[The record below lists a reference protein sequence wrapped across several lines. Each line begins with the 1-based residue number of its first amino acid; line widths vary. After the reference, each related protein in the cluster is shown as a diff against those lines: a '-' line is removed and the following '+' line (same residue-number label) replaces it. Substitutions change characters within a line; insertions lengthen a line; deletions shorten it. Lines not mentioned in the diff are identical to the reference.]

1 MYNILTLNKIAA
13 CGTDLFDKA
22 KYTVGDAV
30 ENPAGVLVRSA
41 KMHDMTFNPEL
52 LAIGRAGA
60 GTNNIPVDKCAENGV
75 VVFNS
80 PGANANAVK
89 ELVLAGLF
97 LASRKVTKAV
107 TWAADLK
114 DKEDANVAAQVEKGK
129 SAFGGIEILGKTL
142 GVIGLGAIGK
152 KVAQA
157 ANALGMTVVGTDPFL
172 SEDAAK
178 EIADFCKV
186 VATKEEVYAEADY
199 ITLHVPCNA
208 DTKGFVNADVINQM
222 KDGVRILNFA
232 RAELVNDADLKAAL
246 ASGKVT
252 VYVTDFPNADTVNVD
267 GIVAIPHLG
276 ASTAESEDNCAIMA
290 ANELI
295 DYIEN
300 GNIKNSVNYPNVSL
314 DASGKKVCVLHKAD
328 ADLSGIAADAKAT
341 GTKKGFGYTIFAGN
355 VDADAVKA
363 IDGVIRVRVID

>member
-1 MYNILTLNKIAA
+1 M
-13 CGTDLFDKA
+13 
-22 KYTVGDAV
+22 
-30 ENPAGVLVRSA
+30 
-41 KMHDMTFNPEL
+41 
-52 LAIGRAGA
+52 
-60 GTNNIPVDKCAENGV
+60 
-75 VVFNS
+75 
-80 PGANANAVK
+80 
-89 ELVLAGLF
+89 
-97 LASRKVTKAV
+97 
-107 TWAADLK
+107 
-114 DKEDANVAAQVEKGK
+114 
-129 SAFGGIEILGKTL
+129 
-142 GVIGLGAIGK
+142 
-152 KVAQA
+152 
-157 ANALGMTVVGTDPFL
+157 GMTVVGTDPFL

-328 ADLSGIAADAKAT
+328 ADLSGVAADAKAT